1 MMKNNILNKVKINK
15 KEIERKG
22 VGEIDHPYGHFNDD
36 GSEFIITDPKTPRAF
51 DNFLW
56 NDVIFS
62 SVLQTGTGFIDYQIG
77 DTEAIQLLTGVGRT
91 CDLEVFGRDGL
102 MSRLIYIRDNET
114 GEYWNVNWEPVK
126 KEYEYYRCRH
136 GLGYSIIES
145 ATNGIHATFRIFIP
159 KGNDPVELWTL
170 ELENKSDKKRDLS
183 VFVYNQFMF
192 SYKWGFNS
200 YGDMLFRTSY
210 FNHEQ
215 NAMIAAK
222 KPHIAPH
229 NYLTSYLTTNKE
241 VVSYDGS
248 RDFFVGQY
256 NSLNEPEAVI
266 NGKCTNTQ
274 GASDA
279 TIGAI
284 HMDISLE
291 PSEKDKIEMI
301 LGVTD
306 KEEHITVHKE
316 KYLEKS
322 DVWFDKLQLLNNN
335 FKNKNKITT
344 PDKHLDRMINVWAKQ
359 ITSYGA
365 QWCRWGWMGY
375 RDIVQH
381 GYGVSSINPELTK
394 SILIEAFQYQYS
406 DGRALRGWNPVDEK
420 PYSDSG
426 LWLVFT
432 LVSYLK
438 ETGDTNFLNQ
448 IVAYYDKGEDSVLAH
463 IEQALNFLETNRG
476 EHDLVLI
483 KFGDW
488 NDSLTGIGKEGRGES
503 VWLSMAYAEA
513 LNQMMEVY
521 TFLGEKSKFTGYKN
535 NYQRI
540 KKAINSTAWDG
551 DWFVRCFDDDGKPVG
566 SDKNKQGKIF
576 LNTQSWALIS
586 GVADEERTNKL
597 LNSVDKRLKTEIGYL
612 LLAPTFF
619 EFDPGIGRISSM
631 APGICE
637 NGTVYSHV
645 NIWMIFGFLR
655 AGKVDEAYN
664 AFKRFTPGYLTGE
677 EDDPKREMPPFLFAN
692 GYYGPDHKNNKF
704 QMEYTW
710 ITGSVS
716 WIYNVIMK
724 EMIGIKPFFDGLII
738 DPKLPSEWKNIQ
750 VEREY
755 QGKIFHIEI
764 ERKDV
769 KQTEVICNGKRS
781 DTNYIEWSKCE
792 PENTVQVF
800 IP

>member
-1 MMKNNILNKVKINK
+1 MKKSILNKLRITTN
-15 KEIERKG
+15 EIERKG
-22 VGEIDHPYGHFNDD
+22 VGEIEHPYGYFNED
-36 GSEFIITDPKTPRAF
+36 GSEFIVTNPRTPRAF

-102 MSRLIYIRDNET
+102 MSRLIYVRDNDT
-114 GEYWNVNWEPVK
+114 GEFWNVNWEPVK
-126 KEYEYYRCRH
+126 KEYEDFSCTN

-145 ATNGIHATFRIFIP
+145 TTSGIHASLRIFIP
-159 KGNDPVELWTL
+159 KGKDPLELWTL
-170 ELENKSDKKRDLS
+170 TLENRSDVKRDLS
-183 VFVYNQFMF
+183 IFVYNQFMF

-210 FNHEQ
+210 FNEEQ
-215 NAMIAAK
+215 NAMIATK

-229 NYLTSYLTTNKE
+229 NFLTSYLTTNKE
-241 VVSYDGS
+241 IISYDGS
-248 RDFFVGQY
+248 KDFFVGQY
-256 NSLNEPEAVI
+256 NLLNEPEAVVK
-266 NGKCTNTQ
+266 GKCSNSQ

-279 TIGAI
+279 TIGAV
-284 HMDISLE
+284 HMNISLE
-291 PSEKDKIEMI
+291 PKGKDTIEMI

-306 KEEHITVHKE
+306 KEENISDFKD

-322 DVWFDKLQLLNNN
+322 DKWFDELQKSNDI

-344 PDKHLDRMINVWAKQ
+344 PDKHLDRMINVWSKQ

-381 GYGVSSINPELTK
+381 GYGVSSIDPKRTK
-394 SILIEAFQYQYS
+394 SILKEAFMHQYN
-406 DGRALRGWNPVDEK
+406 DGRAMRGWNPIDEK

-432 LVSYLK
+432 LVSYIK
-438 ETGDTNFLNQ
+438 ETGDITFLDE
-448 IVAYYDKGEDSVLAH
+448 VVDYYDEGKDSVLSH
-463 IEQALNFLETNRG
+463 IEQALQFLESNRG
-476 EHDLVLI
+476 QHDLVLI

-488 NDSLTGIGKEGRGES
+488 NDSLTGVGKEGRGES
-503 VWLSMAYAEA
+503 VWLSMAYAES
-513 LNQMMEVY
+513 LRQMMEVY
-521 TFLGEKSKFTGYKN
+521 TFMGKTKKVEAFKKRYD
-535 NYQRI
+535 RI
-540 KKAINSTAWDG
+540 KNAINSTAWDG
-551 DWFVRCFDDDGKPVG
+551 DWFIRCYDDEGRPIG

-586 GVADEERTNKL
+586 GISDDDHTQKL
-597 LNSVDKRLKTEIGYL
+597 LKSVDTHLRTEIGYL
-612 LLAPTFF
+612 LLSPTFF

-645 NIWMIFGFLR
+645 NIWMIFGLLR

-677 EDDPKREMPPFLFAN
+677 KDDPKRNMPPFLFAN
-692 GYYGPDHKNNKF
+692 GYYGPDHRNNKF

-724 EMIGIKPFFDGLII
+724 EMIGIKPFFDGLKI
-738 DPKLPSEWKNIQ
+738 DPKLPSEWNSMQ
-750 VEREY
+750 AERDF
-755 QGKIFHIEI
+755 QGNKFHIKI
-764 ERKDV
+764 ERKNI
-769 KQTEVICNGKRS
+769 KQIEVICNGEMLKG
-781 DTNYIEWSKCE
+781 NYIQNNKCKSD
-792 PENTVQVF
+792 NIVQVY

>member
-1 MMKNNILNKVKINK
+1 MEKNILNKVKLNTDK
-15 KEIERKG
+15 LERKG
-22 VGEIDHPYGHFNDD
+22 VGEIEHPYGHFNDD
-36 GSEFIITDPKTPRAF
+36 GSEFIITNPKTPRAF

-102 MSRLIYIRDNET
+102 MSRLIYIRDNKT
-114 GEYWNVNWEPVK
+114 GEFWNVNWEPVK
-126 KEYEYYRCRH
+126 KEYENFSCTH

-145 ATNGIHATFRIFIP
+145 TTNGIHAKFRIFIP
-159 KGNDPVELWTL
+159 KGKDPLELWTL
-170 ELENKSDKKRDLS
+170 ELENKSDVKRDLS

-210 FNHEQ
+210 FNEEQ

-241 VVSYDGS
+241 IISYDGS
-248 RDFFVGQY
+248 RDFFIGQY

-279 TIGAI
+279 TIGAV
-284 HMDISLE
+284 HMDIALE
-291 PSEKDKIEMI
+291 PGGKDKIEMI

-306 KEEHITVHKE
+306 KEELISDFKD

-322 DVWFDKLQLLNNN
+322 DVWFEKLQLLNND

-344 PDKHLDRMINVWAKQ
+344 PDKHLDRMINIWSKQ

-394 SILIEAFQYQYS
+394 SILKEAFTYQYH
-406 DGRALRGWNPVDEK
+406 DGRAMRGWNPVDEK

-432 LVSYLK
+432 LVSYIK
-438 ETGDTNFLNQ
+438 ETGDTDFLKE
-448 IVAYYDKGEDSVLAH
+448 IADYYDQGKDTVLAH
-463 IEQALNFLETNRG
+463 IEQALNFLENNRG
-476 EHDLVLI
+476 KHDLVLI

-513 LNQMMEVY
+513 LDQMMEVY
-521 TFLGEKSKFTGYKN
+521 TFMNEHTKLANYKKR
-535 NYQRI
+535 YVRI
-540 KKAINSTAWDG
+540 KDAINASAWDG
-551 DWFVRCFDDDGKPVG
+551 DWYMRCYDDDGKPVG
-566 SDKNKQGKIF
+566 SNQNKQGKIF

-586 GVADEERTNKL
+586 GIADKDRTQKL
-597 LNSVDKRLKTEIGYL
+597 LKSVDTRLKTEIGYL

-655 AGKVDEAYN
+655 AGKIDEAYE
-664 AFKRFTPGYLTGE
+664 AFKRFSPGYLTGE
-677 EDDPKREMPPFLFAN
+677 EDDPKRNMPPFLYAN
-692 GYYGPDHKNNKF
+692 GYYGPDHKNNRF

-724 EMIGIKPFFDGLII
+724 EMIGIKPFFDGLKI
-738 DPKLPSEWKNIQ
+738 DPKLPSQWNAIQ
-750 VEREY
+750 VERDY
-755 QGKIFHIEI
+755 QGKKFNISI
-764 ERKDV
+764 ERKDI
-769 KQTEVICNGKRS
+769 KQIEIICNGEKLAG
-781 DTNYIEWSKCE
+781 NYIQNSTCKSD
-792 PENTVQVF
+792 NIVQVY